1 MEGRKCN
8 DSINRKSNVSHK
20 YAGKTSKTFFSVQ
33 EIFNETELPTSTI
46 YRILY
51 TLESFD
57 LVERNDNK
65 KEFRLGYTWLQLG
78 MKMYHETDL
87 REKAHPLLE
96 NLAYNVRETIYLS
109 IAKQFASIIIDRI
122 DSPKNVRIIDMIG
135 EKIPYPI
142 GAPNKVLLAF
152 SRSDLQQQFL
162 KQLEEQ
168 EKEELIENLKGV
180 KDKGFAISFGEKTK
194 GTVSIAAPIFDS
206 NKQPIAAISAECF
219 EYDTD
224 AEKLESITQEVMKT
238 AQQLSHEL
246 GYI

>member
-1 MEGRKCN
+1 MIQ
-8 DSINRKSNVSHK
+8 SIERAMLVINMLARHPKR
-20 YAGKTSKTFFSVQ
+20 FFSVQ

-78 MKMYHETDL
+78 MKMYHETDI

-96 NLAYNVRETIYLS
+96 NLAHNVRETIYLS

-152 SRSDLQQQFL
+152 SKSDLQQQFL
-162 KQLEEQ
+162 KQLKEQ
-168 EKEELIENLKGV
+168 GKEELIENLNGV
-180 KDKGFAISFGEKTK
+180 RDKGFAISFGEKTK

-224 AEKLESITQEVMKT
+224 AEKLESIAQEVMKT

-246 GYI
+246 GFI

>member
-1 MEGRKCN
+1 MIQ
-8 DSINRKSNVSHK
+8 SIERAMLVINMLARHPKR
-20 YAGKTSKTFFSVQ
+20 FFSVQ

-180 KDKGFAISFGEKTK
+180 KDKGFAISFGEKNK
-194 GTVSIAAPIFDS
+194 GDSINSSTYF
-206 NKQPIAAISAECF
+206 
-219 EYDTD
+219 
-224 AEKLESITQEVMKT
+224 
-238 AQQLSHEL
+238 
-246 GYI
+246 

>member
-1 MEGRKCN
+1 MIQ
-8 DSINRKSNVSHK
+8 SIERAMLVINILAKHPKR
-20 YAGKTSKTFFSVQ
+20 FFTVQ
-33 EIFNETELPTSTI
+33 EIFNETDLPTSTI
-46 YRILY
+46 YRLLY

-57 LVERNDNK
+57 LVERNENK

-78 MKMYHETDL
+78 MKMYHETDI

-152 SRSDLQQQFL
+152 SKSDVQQQFFQ
-162 KQLEEQ
+162 QLEEP
-168 EKEELIENLKGV
+168 EKEKLIESLNDV
-180 KDKGFAISFGEKTK
+180 REKGFAISVGEKTK

-206 NKQPIAAISAECF
+206 NKQTIAAISAECF

-224 AEKLESITQEVMKT
+224 AEKLESITQEVIKT
-238 AQQLSHEL
+238 AQRLSYEL